1 MYSNLINYLEE
12 NGFKVIDNDK
22 KLKEF
27 KVVKLNNDIVIYLD
41 FWTDL
46 DKNINARVSFKSL
59 YHNIDVFY
67 YIGEWT
73 NHVFNLISRKLLWGD
88 ENKIIEFFEN
98 GNLDKIL
105 SVNTYSS
112 LLNAYR
118 EMYGVR
124 TCFSEPIYEQTN
136 KVIST
141 EDIIIINFLLKK
153 YDLVSKGLELRHHL
167 NNIVIDEM
175 IKERDAILNHDKS
188 HRIFNTALYKRSKAI
203 HTAIGYI
210 PIKDH
215 EFIKRYIDVL
225 NKTLEE
231 LLEQNKKIEIYMDY
245 LLKNEYD
252 KIMNTLEE
260 RKRKNIEKYNLY

>member
-1 MYSNLINYLEE
+1 MYSNLISYLEE
-12 NGFKVIDNDK
+12 NGFKVIYNYK
-22 KLKEF
+22 KSKVF
-27 KVVKLNNDIVIYLD
+27 KVIKLNNDIVIYLD

-46 DKNINARVSFKSL
+46 DKNICARVSFKSL

-67 YIGEWT
+67 YIDEWKSYV
-73 NHVFNLISRKLLWGD
+73 NNLISIKLVWGD
-88 ENKIIEFFEN
+88 ENKILEFFKN

-124 TCFSEPIYEQTN
+124 TCFSEPIHERTN
-136 KVIST
+136 RVIST

-153 YDLVSKGLELRHHL
+153 YDLVNKGLELRHHL

-175 IKERDAILNHDKS
+175 IKERDAILKNDKS
-188 HRIFNTALYKRSKAI
+188 YRRFNTDQYKKYGI
-203 HTAIGYI
+203 LDTAIGEVS
-210 PIKDH
+210 IKDPVRL
-215 EFIKRYIDVL
+215 KKYIDVL
-225 NKTLEE
+225 NKTLEKV
-231 LLEQNKKIEIYMDY
+231 LEENKRIEMYMDY
-245 LLKNEYD
+245 LLNNEYD

-260 RKRKNIEKYNLY
+260 RKRRNIEKYNLY